1 LKKII
6 GKIDSLFLGV
16 IGEELIKRSVKQL
29 EFRLD
34 GVIGDRHAGFER
46 VTWEGDDKQVANT
59 LRRNERQWSAV
70 SSEELDEISE
80 KMNLRV
86 PLNAGDIGA
95 NFCVSGT
102 NNFSKLPK
110 GTIFKFDSGV
120 ELIVEEYNPP
130 CLGMSKNLA
139 QKILDKNGN
148 VLDETLFLQVAKYL
162 RGLVGVVEVP
172 GIIHKNDEF
181 LIIPYTSP
189 RWAKNR

>member
-1 LKKII
+1 MNKII

-16 IGEELIKRSVKQL
+16 IEEELIKGSVKQL

-139 QKILDKNGN
+139 QNILDKNGN

-172 GIIHKNDEF
+172 GMIHKNDEF

-189 RWAKNR
+189 RWAKNQ

>member
-1 LKKII
+1 MKKII

-95 NFCVSGT
+95 NFCVSGA

-139 QKILDKNGN
+139 QNILDKNGN

-189 RWAKNR
+189 RWAKNQ

>member
-1 LKKII
+1 MKKII

-16 IGEELIKRSVKQL
+16 IEEELIKRSVKQL

-95 NFCVSGT
+95 NFCVSGA

-172 GIIHKNDEF
+172 GMIHKNDEF
-181 LIIPYTSP
+181 LIIPHTPP
-189 RWAKNR
+189 RWAKNQ

>member
-1 LKKII
+1 MKKII

-16 IGEELIKRSVKQL
+16 IEEELIKVSVKQL

-95 NFCVSGT
+95 NFCVSGA

-139 QKILDKNGN
+139 QNILDKNGN

-189 RWAKNR
+189 RWAKNQ

>member
-1 LKKII
+1 MKKII

-16 IGEELIKRSVKQL
+16 IEEELIKRSVKQL

-95 NFCVSGT
+95 NFCVSGA
-102 NNFSKLPK
+102 NNFSKIPK

-172 GIIHKNDEF
+172 GMIHKNDKF

-189 RWAKNR
+189 RWAKNQ

>member
-1 LKKII
+1 MKKII

-16 IGEELIKRSVKQL
+16 IEEELIKRSVKQL

-34 GVIGDRHAGFER
+34 GVIGDRHAGVER

-95 NFCVSGT
+95 NFCVSGA

-181 LIIPYTSP
+181 LIVPYTSP
-189 RWAKNR
+189 RWAKNQ

>member
-16 IGEELIKRSVKQL
+16 IEEELIKRSVKQL

-80 KMNLRV
+80 KMNLRI
-86 PLNAGDIGA
+86 PLNAGDVGA
-95 NFCVSGT
+95 NFCVSGA

-189 RWAKNR
+189 RWAKNQ

>member
-1 LKKII
+1 MKKII

-16 IGEELIKRSVKQL
+16 IEEELIKRSVKQL

-95 NFCVSGT
+95 NFCVSGA
-102 NNFSKLPK
+102 NNFSKIPK

-139 QKILDKNGN
+139 QKILDTNGN
-148 VLDETLFLQVAKYL
+148 ALDETLFLQVAKYL

-172 GIIHKNDEF
+172 GMIHKNDEF

-189 RWAKNR
+189 RWAKNQ

>member
-16 IGEELIKRSVKQL
+16 IEEELIKRSVKQL

-139 QKILDKNGN
+139 QNILDKNGN

-172 GIIHKNDEF
+172 GMIHKNDDF

-189 RWAKNR
+189 RWAKNQ

>member
-1 LKKII
+1 MKKII
-6 GKIDSLFLGV
+6 GKIDSLFLGL
-16 IGEELIKRSVKQL
+16 IEEELIKGSVKQL

-95 NFCVSGT
+95 NFCVSGA

-172 GIIHKNDEF
+172 GMIHKNDEF

-189 RWAKNR
+189 RWAKNQ

>member
-1 LKKII
+1 MKKII

-16 IGEELIKRSVKQL
+16 IEEELIKRSVKQL

-95 NFCVSGT
+95 NFCVSGA

-139 QKILDKNGN
+139 QNILDKNGN

-162 RGLVGVVEVP
+162 RGLVGIVEVP

-189 RWAKNR
+189 RWAKNQ

>member
-1 LKKII
+1 MKKII

-16 IGEELIKRSVKQL
+16 TEEELIKRSVKQL

-95 NFCVSGT
+95 NFCVSGA

-181 LIIPYTSP
+181 LIVPYTSP
-189 RWAKNR
+189 RWSKNQ

>member
-1 LKKII
+1 MKKII

-16 IGEELIKRSVKQL
+16 IEEELIKRSVKQL

-95 NFCVSGT
+95 NFCVSGA

-139 QKILDKNGN
+139 QNILDKNGN

-172 GIIHKNDEF
+172 GMIHKNDEF

-189 RWAKNR
+189 RWAKNQ

>member
-1 LKKII
+1 MKKII
-6 GKIDSLFLGV
+6 GKIDSLFLGL
-16 IGEELIKRSVKQL
+16 IEEELIKGSVKQL

-95 NFCVSGT
+95 NFCVSGA

-148 VLDETLFLQVAKYL
+148 VLGETLFLQVAKYL

-172 GIIHKNDEF
+172 GMIHKNDEF

-189 RWAKNR
+189 RWAKNQ

>member
-1 LKKII
+1 MKKII

-16 IGEELIKRSVKQL
+16 IEEELIKRSVKQL

-95 NFCVSGT
+95 NFCVSGA

-148 VLDETLFLQVAKYL
+148 VLDETMFLQVAKYL

>member
-1 LKKII
+1 MKKII

-34 GVIGDRHAGFER
+34 GVISDRHAGFER

-95 NFCVSGT
+95 NFCVSGA

-189 RWAKNR
+189 RWAKNQ

>member
-1 LKKII
+1 MKKII

-16 IGEELIKRSVKQL
+16 IEEELIKRSVKQL

-95 NFCVSGT
+95 NFCVSGA

-120 ELIVEEYNPP
+120 ELIIEEYNPP

-172 GIIHKNDEF
+172 GMIHKNDEF

-189 RWAKNR
+189 RWAENQ

>member
-1 LKKII
+1 MKKII

-16 IGEELIKRSVKQL
+16 IEEELIKRSVKQL

-95 NFCVSGT
+95 NFCVSGA
-102 NNFSKLPK
+102 NNFSQLPK

-148 VLDETLFLQVAKYL
+148 VLDESLFLQVAKYL

-189 RWAKNR
+189 RWAKNQ

>member
-1 LKKII
+1 MKKII

-16 IGEELIKRSVKQL
+16 IEEELIKRSVKQL

-95 NFCVSGT
+95 NFCVSGA

-139 QKILDKNGN
+139 KKILDKNGN

-189 RWAKNR
+189 RWAKNQ

>member
-1 LKKII
+1 MKKYI

-95 NFCVSGT
+95 NFCVSGA
-102 NNFSKLPK
+102 NNFSKIPK

-172 GIIHKNDEF
+172 GMIHKNDEF

-189 RWAKNR
+189 RWAKNQ

>member
-1 LKKII
+1 MKKII

-16 IGEELIKRSVKQL
+16 IEEELIKGSVKQL

-95 NFCVSGT
+95 NFCVSGA

-162 RGLVGVVEVP
+162 RGLVGIVEVP
-172 GIIHKNDEF
+172 GMIHKNDEF
-181 LIIPYTSP
+181 LIIPYTPP
-189 RWAKNR
+189 RWAKNQ

>member
-1 LKKII
+1 MKKII

-16 IGEELIKRSVKQL
+16 IEEELIKGSVKQL

-95 NFCVSGT
+95 NFCVSGA
-102 NNFSKLPK
+102 NNFSKIPK

-139 QKILDKNGN
+139 QKILDQNGN

-172 GIIHKNDEF
+172 GMIHKNDKF

-189 RWAKNR
+189 RWAKNQ

>member
-1 LKKII
+1 MKKII

-16 IGEELIKRSVKQL
+16 IEEELIKRSVKQL
-29 EFRLD
+29 EFRVD

-95 NFCVSGT
+95 NFCVSGA

-148 VLDETLFLQVAKYL
+148 VFDETLFLQVEKYL

-189 RWAKNR
+189 RWAKNQ

>member
-1 LKKII
+1 MKKII

-16 IGEELIKRSVKQL
+16 IEEELIKRSVKQL

-46 VTWEGDDKQVANT
+46 VTWDGDDKQVANT

-95 NFCVSGT
+95 NFCVSGA
-102 NNFSKLPK
+102 NNFSKIPK

-172 GIIHKNDEF
+172 GMIHKNDEF

-189 RWAKNR
+189 RWAKNQ

>member
-1 LKKII
+1 MKKII

-16 IGEELIKRSVKQL
+16 IEEELIKRSVKQL

-86 PLNAGDIGA
+86 PLKAGDIGA
-95 NFCVSGT
+95 NFCVSGA
-102 NNFSKLPK
+102 NNFSKLPR

-139 QKILDKNGN
+139 QNILDKNGN

-189 RWAKNR
+189 RWAKNQ

>member
-1 LKKII
+1 MKKII

-95 NFCVSGT
+95 NFCVSGA

-172 GIIHKNDEF
+172 GMIHKNDEF

-189 RWAKNR
+189 RWAKNQ

>member
-1 LKKII
+1 MKKII

-16 IGEELIKRSVKQL
+16 IEEELIKRSVKQL

-46 VTWEGDDKQVANT
+46 ITWEGDDKQVANT

-70 SSEELDEISE
+70 SLEELDEISE

-95 NFCVSGT
+95 NFCVSGA

-189 RWAKNR
+189 RWAKNQ

>member
-16 IGEELIKRSVKQL
+16 IEEELIKRSVKQL

-95 NFCVSGT
+95 NFCVSGA

-189 RWAKNR
+189 RWAKNQ

>member
-1 LKKII
+1 MKKII

-34 GVIGDRHAGFER
+34 GVISDRHAGFER
-46 VTWEGDDKQVANT
+46 VTWEGDDKQAANT

-102 NNFSKLPK
+102 HNFSKLPK

-172 GIIHKNDEF
+172 GMIHKHDEF

-189 RWAKNR
+189 RWAKNQ

>member
-1 LKKII
+1 MKKII

-16 IGEELIKRSVKQL
+16 IEEELIKRSVKQL

-80 KMNLRV
+80 KMNLRA

-95 NFCVSGT
+95 NFCVSGA

-189 RWAKNR
+189 RWAKNQ

>member
-1 LKKII
+1 MKKII

-16 IGEELIKRSVKQL
+16 IEEELIKRSVKQL

-95 NFCVSGT
+95 NFCVSGA
-102 NNFSKLPK
+102 NNFSKIPK

-172 GIIHKNDEF
+172 GMIHKNDEF

-189 RWAKNR
+189 RWAKNQ

>member
-1 LKKII
+1 MKKII

-16 IGEELIKRSVKQL
+16 IEEELIKRSVKQL

-139 QKILDKNGN
+139 QNILDKNGN

-189 RWAKNR
+189 RWAKNQ

>member
-1 LKKII
+1 MKKII

-16 IGEELIKRSVKQL
+16 IEEELIKRSVKQL

-95 NFCVSGT
+95 NFCVSGA

>member
-1 LKKII
+1 MKKII

-16 IGEELIKRSVKQL
+16 IEEELIKRSVKQL

-95 NFCVSGT
+95 NFCVSGA

-189 RWAKNR
+189 RWAKNQ

>member
-1 LKKII
+1 MKKII

-16 IGEELIKRSVKQL
+16 IEEELIKRSVKQL

-139 QKILDKNGN
+139 QNILDKNGN

>member
-16 IGEELIKRSVKQL
+16 IEEELIKRSVKQL

-70 SSEELDEISE
+70 SLEELDEISE

-95 NFCVSGT
+95 NFCVSGA

-120 ELIVEEYNPP
+120 ELTVEEYNPP

-189 RWAKNR
+189 RWAKNQ

>member
-1 LKKII
+1 MKKII

-16 IGEELIKRSVKQL
+16 IEEELIKRSVKQL

-70 SSEELDEISE
+70 SLEELDEISE

-95 NFCVSGT
+95 NFCVSGA

-120 ELIVEEYNPP
+120 ELTVEEYNPP

-189 RWAKNR
+189 RWAKNQ

>member
-1 LKKII
+1 MKKII

-16 IGEELIKRSVKQL
+16 IEEELIKRSVKQL

-95 NFCVSGT
+95 NFCVSGV

-189 RWAKNR
+189 RWAKNQ

>member
-1 LKKII
+1 MKKII

-16 IGEELIKRSVKQL
+16 IEEELIKGSVKQL

-70 SSEELDEISE
+70 SLEELDEISE

-95 NFCVSGT
+95 NFCVSGA
-102 NNFSKLPK
+102 NNFSKLTK

-189 RWAKNR
+189 RWAKNQ